1 MTSSLP
7 DTRFIPHISLFC
19 TIQFQVANIP
29 CSVFWRHRFSLIPA
43 TPWGEKNNIW
53 KLIFNRYMNEKLSPC
68 LKQYTSCRFIGRI
81 ISCLRATYN
90 SSETLWWR
98 KNTTFYSIALQK
110 LLFIAPIASWGPS
123 HLLDASLVR
132 KVTLS
137 NFVDKL
143 SNVEQNNFTWS
154 TSHLIDASV
163 VRQILLMLTF

>member
-19 TIQFQVANIP
+19 TVQFQVANIP

-43 TPWGEKNNIW
+43 TPWGEKDNIW

-68 LKQYTSCRFIGRI
+68 LKQYTSCRFIGLI

-110 LLFIAPIASWGPS
+110 LLFIAPI
-123 HLLDASLVR
+123 
-132 KVTLS
+132 
-137 NFVDKL
+137 
-143 SNVEQNNFTWS
+143 EE
-154 TSHLIDASV
+154 LIDENAQYGVTNSSDEYAQIICIITQLEIWFV
-163 VRQILLMLTF
+163 IQILFHATLP